1 MDSAQKTMEAAAKLV
16 GILTDLD
23 SEQRQRAVSAAMVL
37 LGESAQKIPEK
48 REEPPFA
55 GGEGLSPKAI
65 AWARKNAV
73 SIDQLEHVFSV
84 DSDGVDVIAARAPG
98 KSKRLQ
104 TIESY
109 VLCGLRVFLAS
120 GELSFTDDDAREICK
135 NLGAYDIPNHFNY
148 VNGLGNLIAGSK
160 DRGWKLTNP
169 GLARAAE
176 IVKQLSPA
184 KGD

>member
-1 MDSAQKTMEAAAKLV
+1 MDSAQKTLDAAGKLV

-23 SEQRQRAVSAAMVL
+23 SEQRQRAVSAALVL
-37 LGESAQKIPEK
+37 LGESAQKP
-48 REEPPFA
+48 REERQLA
-55 GGEGLSPKAI
+55 SLNGWSPKVL
-65 AWARKNAV
+65 AWAKKNAV
-73 SIDQLEHVFSV
+73 TTDQLEHVFANDSV
-84 DSDGVDVIAARAPG
+84 GVEVIAARAPG

-109 VLCGLRVFLAS
+109 VLCGLRSFLAS

-135 NLGAYDIPNHFNY
+135 KLGAFDSPNHFNY
-148 VNGLGNLIAGSK
+148 VKGLGNLIAGSK
-160 DRGWKLTNP
+160 EGGWKLTNP
-169 GLARAAE
+169 GLFRAAE